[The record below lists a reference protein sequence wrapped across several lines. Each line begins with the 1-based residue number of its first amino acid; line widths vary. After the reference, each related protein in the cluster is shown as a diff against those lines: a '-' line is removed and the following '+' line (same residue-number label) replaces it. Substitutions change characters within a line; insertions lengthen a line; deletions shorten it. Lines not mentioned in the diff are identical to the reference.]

1 MQVPGGE
8 VHAGCVHDFCGRPLR
23 ACALPHDDGGDSW
36 SSKPERTRHVPPP
49 PSLTILYLQE
59 CRNTCGLPLSG
70 VLYWAK
76 GNLLNEDMWVQ
87 ASLLMAWYS

>member
-1 MQVPGGE
+1 MQAVYMISAAALFVP
-8 VHAGCVHDFCGRPLR
+8 
-23 ACALPHDDGGDSW
+23 ALYHMTT
-36 SSKPERTRHVPPP
+36 EETRGPQNPNAPGMCLP